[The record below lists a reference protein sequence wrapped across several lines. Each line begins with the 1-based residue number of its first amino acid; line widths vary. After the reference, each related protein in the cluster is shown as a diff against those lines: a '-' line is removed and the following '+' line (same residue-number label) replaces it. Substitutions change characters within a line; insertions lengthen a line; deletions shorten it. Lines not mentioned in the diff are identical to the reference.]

1 MFDSVLFRVLFCL
14 YVDSRLL
21 DFRFTRFDSGQIVAR
36 VRPFSFTVS
45 GDRFPF
51 VILHLYSCVISRNS
65 YTQPMLA
72 VKMLKNQ
79 VRMD

>member
-45 GDRFPF
+45 VGSQD
-51 VILHLYSCVISRNS
+51 VEESS
-65 YTQPMLA
+65 
-72 VKMLKNQ
+72 
-79 VRMD
+79 